1 MTGPSIMVAM
11 WLGGGGGCKKV
22 AILAAA
28 TPRTTPAKKQNQSE
42 GDGGGYL
49 GQVQQQI
56 FCSLKQCCVSVL
68 DPYSGSLC

>member
-1 MTGPSIMVAM
+1 MVAN
-11 WLGGGGGCKKV
+11 
-22 AILAAA
+22 LAAA

-56 FCSLKQCCVSVL
+56 FCSVYPYQIPIQDLCVDT
-68 DPYSGSLC
+68 DPDPHM